1 MAKLY
6 RFSDLPPDL
15 GDAPNRCLGPRAVP
29 ALLVDAATI
38 LRAGLLKKPCALSLN
53 TASGYE
59 VVAHRLSQSALPSLR
74 RAFP

>member
-15 GDAPNRCLGPRAVP
+15 GDAPNRCLGPWVVS

-38 LRAGLLKKPCALSLN
+38 LGGALLKRLPEVTLN
-53 TASGYE
+53 TDSGYE
-59 VVAHRLSQSALPSLR
+59 VVAHRLNQSALPSLR

>member
-6 RFSDLPPDL
+6 RFSELPPHL

-38 LRAGLLKKPCALSLN
+38 LGGGLLKRLPDITLS
-53 TASGYE
+53 TVSGYE
-59 VVAHRLSQSALPSLR
+59 LFAHRLNRYALP
-74 RAFP
+74 